1 MLRCISISTVLFSY
15 LILLTSCKK
24 QNDCD
29 CIKSRG
35 APVNENRVITTP
47 FSTLHTFDK
56 IEVYYLQDTTVTTCT
71 VKVSTG
77 KNLLSNIS
85 TEVSNGELQIKNLN
99 KCNFVRSNN
108 DVTVYVTAPHIFHFI
123 QDGVGNIYTNTIK
136 EDSLSYNVNNSGD
149 IHLNLNLLKGTV
161 LGRLYG
167 VGDVYLNGVAHY
179 HLVNAVGECFI
190 NAQNLQTFYS
200 YVVYKSTGEARVNVS
215 NQLDAEMDYT
225 GNLYYSGSAT
235 IINKTGKGSGQL
247 IKN

>member
-1 MLRCISISTVLFSY
+1 MLRCISISTVFFSY

-108 DVTVYVTAPHIFHFI
+108 DVTVYVTAPHVLSFI
-123 QDGVGNIYTNTIK
+123 QDGVGNIYSNIITQ
-136 EDSLSYNVNNSGD
+136 DSVRYNVNNSGD
-149 IHLNLNLLKGTV
+149 IHLNLNV
-161 LGRLYG
+161 HWVYGRLYG
-167 VGDVYLNGVAHY
+167 VGDVYLNGVGQY
-179 HLVNAVGECFI
+179 HLVNAAGECFI

-200 YVVYKSTGEARVNVS
+200 FVVYNSTGEAHVNVS
-215 NQLDAEMDYT
+215 DQLDTEIDYT

-235 IINKTGKGSGQL
+235 IINKTGKGSGKL

>member
-1 MLRCISISTVLFSY
+1 MPRCISISALLFSY
-15 LILLTSCKK
+15 LILFISCKK

-35 APVNENRVITTP
+35 APVNENRVITAP
-47 FSTLHTFDK
+47 FTTLHTFDK
-56 IEVYYLQDTTVTTCT
+56 IEVYYLQDTTATTCT

-108 DVTVYVTAPHIFHFI
+108 DVTVYVTAPHVLYFI
-123 QDGVGNIYTNTIK
+123 QDGVGNIYSSTITQ
-136 EDSLSYNVNNSGD
+136 DSVGYNVNNSGD
-149 IHLNLNLLKGTV
+149 IHLDLNV
-161 LGRLYG
+161 RWVYGRLYG
-167 VGDVYLNGVAHY
+167 VGDVYLNGVGQY
-179 HLVNAVGECFI
+179 HLVNATGECFI

-200 YVVYKSTGEARVNVS
+200 YVVYKSTGEAHVNVS